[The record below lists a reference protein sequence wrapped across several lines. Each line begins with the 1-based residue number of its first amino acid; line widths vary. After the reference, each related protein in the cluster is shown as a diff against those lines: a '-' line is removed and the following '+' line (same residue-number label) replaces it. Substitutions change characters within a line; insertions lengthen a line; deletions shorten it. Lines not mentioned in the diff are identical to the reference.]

1 MQAGGG
7 GRAGYA
13 AGMPQGRRV
22 RRVVRKLDTWAVLK
36 VSVLFYLSLVVVVVL
51 AGVLLW
57 LAGSTVGAI
66 DNVEKFMR
74 GIGFEKF
81 RFIGTQLLR
90 GAIAVG
96 LVMVVVGTGLT
107 VLISVIYNLISDMV
121 GGIQLTVLEEEPA
134 TRSSGRR

>member
-1 MQAGGG
+1 
-7 GRAGYA
+7 
-13 AGMPQGRRV
+13 MPQGRRV
-22 RRVVRKLDTWAVLK
+22 RRVVRKLDTWSVLK

-81 RFIGTQLLR
+81 RFIGSQLLR
-90 GAIAVG
+90 GVIAVG
-96 LVMVVVGTGLT
+96 LMMVVIGTGLT
-107 VLISVIYNLISDMV
+107 VLISVIYNLISDVV

-134 TRSSGRR
+134 TSSSRPR